1 MVYCSYFLWI
11 LHLKNN
17 KWKQGKLSEVPCQ
30 YSHTDSEGQ
39 MLYFCSSI
47 PAPTHISNSQSLRCQ
62 FIARKMKIIMSS
74 CLGHYIQ
81 FRSCN
86 SEKDV
91 LKLEYVQRIEIYA
104 CCSLDV
110 STGEGKV
117 LFKVRKVLLAEEQ
130 MDRNCL

>member
-1 MVYCSYFLWI
+1 
-11 LHLKNN
+11 
-17 KWKQGKLSEVPCQ
+17 
-30 YSHTDSEGQ
+30 
-39 MLYFCSSI
+39 
-47 PAPTHISNSQSLRCQ
+47 
-62 FIARKMKIIMSS
+62 MKIIMSS
-74 CLGHYIQ
+74 CLEHYIQ

-104 CCSLDV
+104 CCSLHV